1 MGAQT
6 LPFMYT
12 ISNLQSPFHS
22 SKQGF
27 GTFFVNK
34 LLPNLEGKRNQV
46 ELVMQSMVLSK
57 VQIHSNDTLLLVKQV
72 WSKML
77 VEIVF

>member
-1 MGAQT
+1 
-6 LPFMYT
+6 
-12 ISNLQSPFHS
+12 
-22 SKQGF
+22 
-27 GTFFVNK
+27 

-72 WSKML
+72 WSIML